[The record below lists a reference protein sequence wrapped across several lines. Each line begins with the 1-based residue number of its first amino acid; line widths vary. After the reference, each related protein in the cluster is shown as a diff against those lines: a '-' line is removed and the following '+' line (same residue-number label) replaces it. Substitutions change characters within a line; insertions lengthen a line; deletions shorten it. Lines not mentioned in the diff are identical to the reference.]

1 MEPSEK
7 ESYVKENFWG
17 KVKKFGAKVPLLKD
31 VVAMYYCLLDEKT
44 PLKAKAS
51 ITLALVYFISPIDAI
66 PDFIAALGFTDDIG
80 IIATTLLLIKTQ
92 LKEEHYAQ
100 AESYLKN
107 ENTTKEN

>member
-1 MEPSEK
+1 MEPAEK
-7 ESYVKENFWG
+7 DSFVKENFWG
-17 KVKKFGAKVPLLKD
+17 KVKKFGEKIPFLKD

-92 LKEEHYAQ
+92 LKEEHYEQ
-100 AESYLKN
+100 AEAALKN
-107 ENTTKEN
+107 ENPKAEN